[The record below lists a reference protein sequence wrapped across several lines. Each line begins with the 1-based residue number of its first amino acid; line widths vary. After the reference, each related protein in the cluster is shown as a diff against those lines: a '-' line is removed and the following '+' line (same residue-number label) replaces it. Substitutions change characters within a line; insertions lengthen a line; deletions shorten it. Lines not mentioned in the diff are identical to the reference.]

1 MFKILIQNA
10 ALLIALSFLN
20 GTIKFYR
27 PKKEIHFQL
36 LSGTWF
42 GLVAVAAM
50 MMPYQYD
57 AGTIYDGR
65 SVVLTLAG
73 LWGGGIPTL
82 ISIIIAG
89 SYRAFLGGAGIYVG
103 VATIVFCGLTGM
115 IFRHYLRDK
124 LYQVNFFVFLG
135 IGFITQLVML
145 SCQLMLPGDPIQIL
159 KRIGGP
165 ILLIFPL
172 VFAFIAQLFQVVDRY
187 IFGEQRIRAA
197 EELYRTTLMSIGDAV
212 ICTDSAGKI
221 TQMNPIAEN
230 LTGWK
235 FSEARNKNLEEV
247 FHIINELSREKAENP
262 VKKVLEEGTI
272 VGLANHT
279 LLISKNGNEIPIAD
293 SGAPIKNKDNHTIGV
308 VMVFRDQTTEREQQL
323 ILEKSEAKYRERE
336 FWLRESQRVG
346 KIGSYNMD
354 IVNDQ
359 WKSSTVLDNIFGI
372 TQEDDHSLASWNKL
386 VHQDQQEEMMDYFLQ
401 HVLAK
406 KQAFEKEYKIIRA
419 NDGAERW
426 VSGRGE
432 LRFNEAGEPI
442 RMVGTIQDI
451 TAQKLF
457 EQKLQESEE
466 RFRNS
471 ILLAPIPIMVHDDS
485 GKILNMSEGW
495 SHFSGYTIDEVP
507 DLKTWTQKAFGPK
520 AEEVEKYVNG
530 LFHKNETIFSG
541 EFEITAKNGTKRI
554 WNFYHTPLGVSGGR
568 NIMLNIAPDIT
579 QRIRTKKELEES
591 ELAYRMLFE
600 NHIAVKLLI
609 DPEDGTI
616 ITANHAAAEFY
627 GWSIEQLRNMK
638 ISDINCLPGQEV
650 KEHMNT
656 TLANQRLNIDFKH
669 RLANGEIRDVEV
681 FSSRVD
687 YKGKQVLHS
696 IIHDVTD
703 KKQLLHELISA
714 KEKAVESERLKS
726 AFLAN
731 VSHEIRT
738 PLNGIVGFSN
748 ILSQDD
754 NLTKAEKNEFSQII
768 HKSSEG
774 LLKIINDILDISRLE
789 TAKTSIDE
797 KPFDVG
803 NMLEN
808 IYSLFQK
815 RLTSTDTTG
824 FQLLLKRPEKTLII
838 NGDEDRITQ
847 IFSNL
852 IDNAI
857 RFTHSGNITFGVAS
871 VGEKSAEF
879 FVSDTGIGIPKEK
892 QEHIF
897 ERFTQADAG
906 TSRSYGGTGL
916 GLAIVKKLLEMMN
929 SEIHLHSEPGEGTR
943 FWFQL
948 NYLSYDEQVHKQPV
962 NNIPRESQDSVEK
975 DRTTKI
981 LVVEDDMA
989 SIYFFRQVLGK
1000 IYSNLLFAETGTQA
1014 LELYQSNAPD
1024 IILID
1029 IGLPDMSGL
1038 EVIRKIR
1045 KTDKQVRIIVQTAY
1059 AMAEDERTAREA
1071 GCNEF
1076 FTKPLKTQVLLEKL
1090 LQMSEVE

>member
-50 MMPYQYD
+50 MMPYQYE

-89 SYRAFLGGAGIYVG
+89 SYRAFLGGTGIYVG
-103 VATIVFCGLTGM
+103 IATIVFCGLTGM

-124 LYQVNFFVFLG
+124 LYKVNFFVFLG
-135 IGFITQLVML
+135 IGFVTQLVML
-145 SCQLMLPGDPIQIL
+145 ASQLMLPGDPIQIL

-165 ILLIFPL
+165 ILLIFPP
-172 VFAFIAQLFQVVDRY
+172 VFAFIAQLFQVIDHY

-197 EELYRTTLMSIGDAV
+197 EELYRTTLLSIGDAV
-212 ICTDSAGKI
+212 ICTNSSGEI
-221 TQMNPIAEN
+221 TQMNPVAEN

-247 FHIINELSREKAENP
+247 FNIINELSREKAENP

-279 LLISKNGNEIPIAD
+279 LLISKDGNEIPIAD
-293 SGAPIKNKDNHTIGV
+293 SGAPIKNKDNQIIGV
-308 VMVFRDQTTEREQQL
+308 VMVFRDQTAEREQQL
-323 ILEKSEAKYRERE
+323 VLEKSEAKYRERE

-354 IVNDQ
+354 IVNNQ
-359 WKSSTVLDNIFGI
+359 WKSSTVLDKIFGI

-386 VHQDQQEEMMDYFLQ
+386 VHPDQQEEMMDYFLQ
-401 HVLAK
+401 HVVGK

-442 RMVGTIQDI
+442 QMVGTIHDI
-451 TAQKLF
+451 TDQKLF
-457 EQKLQESEE
+457 EQQLLESEE

-471 ILLAPIPIMVHDDS
+471 ILMAPIPIMVHDDT
-485 GKILNMSEGW
+485 GKILNLSEGW

-507 DLKTWTQKAFGPK
+507 DLRTWTQKAFGPK
-520 AEEVEKYVNG
+520 AEEVEEYVNS
-530 LFHKNETIFSG
+530 LYDRNETIFSG
-541 EFEITAKNGTKRI
+541 EFEITAKNGTKRT
-554 WNFYHTPLGVSGGR
+554 WFFYHTPIGKSGGK

-600 NHIAVKLLI
+600 DHIAVKLLI
-609 DPEDGTI
+609 DPQNGTI
-616 ITANHAAAEFY
+616 ITANHAAADFY

-656 TLANQRLNIDFKH
+656 TLANKRLNIDFKH

-748 ILSQDD
+748 ILSQDE
-754 NLTKAEKNEFSQII
+754 NLSKAEKTEFSQII
-768 HKSSEG
+768 NKSSEG

-789 TAKTSIDE
+789 TAKASFDE

-808 IYSLFQK
+808 IHSIFRK
-815 RLTSTDTTG
+815 RLASTNTNG
-824 FQLLLKRPEKTLII
+824 FKLLLKKPEKTLII
-838 NGDEDRITQ
+838 DGDEDRITQ

-871 VGEKSAEF
+871 VGEKGAEF

-892 QEHIF
+892 QKHIF

-929 SEIHLHSEPGEGTR
+929 SEIHLHSAPGKGTR
-943 FWFQL
+943 FWFSL
-948 NYLSYDEQVHKQPV
+948 NYLSYDEQVHQQPV
-962 NNIPRESQDSVEK
+962 NNTSRESQNPVEK
-975 DRTTKI
+975 DRNTKI
-981 LVVEDDMA
+981 LIVEDDMA

-1000 IYSNLLFAETGTQA
+1000 SYSNLLFAETGAKA

-1045 KTDKQVRIIVQTAY
+1045 ETDKQVKIIVQTAY

-1071 GCNEF
+1071 GCNDF

-1090 LQMSEVE
+1090 QMSEVE